1 MAASLR
7 AHRMD
12 VAHDARAAP
21 TTRGEA
27 SYVQPRLMLRSAAD
41 APHRH
46 RSACAACPRSNACSS
61 DRSFSGRRR
70 FRDALRSASP
80 RSIRSSRIPFPVE
93 PASSS
98 AYSSPSVRP
107 SGSPAMNTARGGS
120 VLTSSADSSSVSG
133 SSDGSGGRLG
143 IEKFSSSDDIGVV
156 TLVVGFNSGVVLIQP
171 HRARDEELVRRS
183 AAGCASS
190 ASLAG
195 PTDTYRPAVSSF
207 KRPRPCQLMPSWLA
221 RTLTSTAR
229 NFSGSSRW
237 GACADFSNH
246 TSSLLGAVSAS

>member
-1 MAASLR
+1 
-7 AHRMD
+7 
-12 VAHDARAAP
+12 
-21 TTRGEA
+21 
-27 SYVQPRLMLRSAAD
+27 
-41 APHRH
+41 
-46 RSACAACPRSNACSS
+46 
-61 DRSFSGRRR
+61 
-70 FRDALRSASP
+70 
-80 RSIRSSRIPFPVE
+80 
-93 PASSS
+93 
-98 AYSSPSVRP
+98 
-107 SGSPAMNTARGGS
+107 MNTARGGS

>member
-1 MAASLR
+1 MAGSGAYKAPR
-7 AHRMD
+7 RTR
-12 VAHDARAAP
+12 VA
-21 TTRGEA
+21 RG
-27 SYVQPRLMLRSAAD
+27 
-41 APHRH
+41 
-46 RSACAACPRSNACSS
+46 
-61 DRSFSGRRR
+61 SFSGRRR